1 MTELIPFQIE
11 GLDVDEVERLM
22 FEHEGDI
29 GKMAKA
35 LHVRSDRLRAFCLAS
50 STIRNAQR
58 ELEELAVDES
68 ITIIRRLLRSDSMQ
82 NAFYASKE
90 FLRSTAGR
98 RRGFGSDVPMA
109 SVEVKDGNRRIN
121 ITWLDPE
128 STPEPKVIDGDVGE

>member
-1 MTELIPFQIE
+1 MTDLPAVLE

-29 GKMAKA
+29 GKMARA
-35 LHVRSDRLRAFCLAS
+35 LGVRSDRLRAFCLA
-50 STIRNAQR
+50 TRVLRDAQK

-68 ITIIRRLLRSDSMQ
+68 IGILRRLLRSDSMQ

-90 FLRSTAGR
+90 WLRSSAGR

-121 ITWLDPE
+121 ITWLDPL
-128 STPEPKVIDGDVGE
+128 TTNEPKVIDGDVGE